1 MPQGILILMTFLPR
15 SPRRFVSLPPVSP
28 DKMLS
33 RSGAAAERPI
43 CVTGLGRSM
52 RGVFQPLE
60 MLGPEG
66 VQAEIK
72 KTWNLSTPL
81 KAKRFTNTIS
91 WCLP

>member
-1 MPQGILILMTFLPR
+1 MAALQGTVLGPLLFLTSLPR
-15 SPRRFVSLPPVSP
+15 SPRRFVSLQMTASCIARF
-28 DKMLS
+28 LSS

-52 RGVFQPLE
+52 GDVFQPLE

-72 KTWNLSTPL
+72 KPG
-81 KAKRFTNTIS
+81 I
-91 WCLP
+91 

>member
-1 MPQGILILMTFLPR
+1 M
-15 SPRRFVSLPPVSP
+15 S
-28 DKMLS
+28 DKMSS

-43 CVTGLGRSM
+43 CVKGQGRSM
-52 RGVFQPLE
+52 GDVFQPLE

-81 KAKRFTNTIS
+81 KAKH
-91 WCLP
+91 